1 MQKIFSPVLNNFIQE
16 FKLAGANGTIIF
28 DAMVEFK
35 TDLKS
40 TEVPSAVHLIALE
53 NQQMNVF
60 YFLHSEDGE
69 NQSPEM
75 LPVSEDADIKQAGKS
90 LIIRSYSQIL
100 GKFTVSIHARV

>member
-28 DAMVEFK
+28 DAMIEFK

-60 YFLHSEDGE
+60 YFLNGE
-69 NQSPEM
+69 EGKNQAPEM
-75 LPVSEDADIKQAGKS
+75 LPVNEEADIEQEGKS